1 MTSFERFEV
10 WQQKNDDD
18 SNDIASQ
25 SLYNVSISIKWT
37 LINSRDFFFSNV
49 VLSNVWKKIIESL
62 SFEERNKRW
71 PASFTFKSFVQIND
85 HEWKQSATMI
95 VNGEEYYMILYDNV
109 QLTENDQDKYKI
121 FRLILEAA
129 ASEREI
135 KMISNARVSHD
146 LKLFNNKKKK
156 GVAIFFSRKNIATS
170 TKKGSGRSSKKKR
183 RFGRFQQKQ
192 AIFDSDESS
201 EDSEIVMSGALL
213 TEQDLDFS
221 RISSRRKVSIQVPKT
236 RYGLFQSDDEEQT
249 VLSSAPFA
257 GSKKRSVTFTS
268 DDDDD
273 EDSEVR
279 APTKTFKSAIKQ
291 KIEGSPPGS
300 QPSATKG
307 RAIFQKSATK
317 QKTEGSPAGSQ
328 LSATKGRTLFQK
340 SPFKRP
346 SLGNPTFTS
355 TRVATQAPTP
365 ASPTPEPRNY
375 LQSVML
381 DQKDQITQ
389 LTAEVTRLKKES
401 AKQQQFS
408 RDIARLLAVST
419 AGLGTMASILDYTI
433 GDTDAPDILNK
444 GRDDIIL
451 TTNAQIGVIYKNYK
465 LDMQP
470 AGRKSKTAPWDK
482 FEPSKDLEELCVE
495 GMAPAD
501 IGSRSPTPQYLA
513 Q

>member
-1 MTSFERFEV
+1 MASFQRPEV
-10 WQQKNDDD
+10 WQQGDGDGPD
-18 SNDIASQ
+18 DIASQ
-25 SLYNVSISIKWT
+25 PLYDVPVPVGWT
-37 LINSRDFFFSNV
+37 PTNPRDFPPSNV
-49 VLSNVWKKIIESL
+49 VLSDVWKKMVGPL
-62 SFEERNKRW
+62 PFGERNKRW
-71 PASFTFKSFVQIND
+71 PASFTPKGLVQTND
-85 HEWKQSATMI
+85 RGWGQPATM
-95 VNGEEYYMILYDNV
+95 VVDGEEYYVVLYGNV
-109 QLTENDQDKYKI
+109 QLAGDDQDKYKVPRI
-121 FRLILEAA
+121 ISEAA
-129 ASEREI
+129 ASGRGT
-135 KMISNARVSHD
+135 KMTPGARVPHGLEPSSS
-146 LKLFNNKKKK
+146 KKKK
-156 GVAIFFSRKNIATS
+156 GVAIPSPRKDIATPA
-170 TKKGSGRSSKKKR
+170 KKGPGRPPKKR
-183 RFGRFQQKQ
+183 RSGRLQQKQ
-192 AIFDSDESS
+192 AASDPDESP
-201 EDSEIVMSGALL
+201 EDAEIVMSGALL
-213 TEQDLDFS
+213 TGQDPDS
-221 RISSRRKVSIQVPKT
+221 PRIPPRRKVSVQVPKT
-236 RYGLFQSDDEEQT
+236 RYGLPQSDDEEQT
-249 VLSSAPFA
+249 VLSPAPSA
-257 GSKKRSVTFTS
+257 GSKKRPVTFTS

-291 KIEGSPPGS
+291 KTEGSLAGS

-307 RAIFQKSATK
+307 RTIFQKSATK

-346 SLGNPTFTS
+346 TLGNPTFTS
-355 TRVATQAPTP
+355 TRVAIHAPTP

-381 DQKDQITQ
+381 DQKEQISQ

-451 TTNAQIGVIYKNYK
+451 TANAQIGVIYKNYK

-470 AGRKSKTAPWDK
+470 AGRKSKTAPWEK
-482 FEPSKDLEELCVE
+482 FEPSKDLEELCLE

-501 IGSRSPTPQYLA
+501 ISSRSPTPQYLA
-513 Q
+513 